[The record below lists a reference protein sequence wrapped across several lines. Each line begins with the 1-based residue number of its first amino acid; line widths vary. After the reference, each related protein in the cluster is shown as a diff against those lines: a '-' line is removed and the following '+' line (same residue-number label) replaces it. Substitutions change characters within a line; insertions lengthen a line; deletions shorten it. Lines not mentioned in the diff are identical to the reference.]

1 MENTG
6 PNKAPKKLIWFL
18 KEKPGKGLEKGH
30 VFTVGTGL
38 TRGPRKA
45 GEDETPKQRQQ
56 REKRH
61 QGCRRVWA
69 DERGQEDCKDES
81 KQERKKTH
89 ETWGWRGRQGPHSLS
104 P

>member
-56 REKRH
+56 
-61 QGCRRVWA
+61 
-69 DERGQEDCKDES
+69 
-81 KQERKKTH
+81 
-89 ETWGWRGRQGPHSLS
+89 
-104 P
+104 